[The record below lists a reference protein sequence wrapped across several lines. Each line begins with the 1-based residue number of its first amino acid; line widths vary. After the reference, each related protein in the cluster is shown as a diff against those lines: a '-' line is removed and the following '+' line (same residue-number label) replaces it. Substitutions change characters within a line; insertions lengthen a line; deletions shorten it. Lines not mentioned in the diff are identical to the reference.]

1 MAWAQSELATTVAV
15 QPARTRP
22 RRRALIW
29 AAAGFGLALAAYVA
43 DAATHPIDL
52 TLGWFDLNIYN
63 HAGLI
68 IRHDPATL
76 YSWHYLPGVQY
87 LYTPFAALGFAIGSL
102 LPWAV
107 LKWLMTAA
115 SLAAMIVT
123 VWVTFGQLGWSGRRR
138 TAAVL
143 GVSAVALWTEPVL
156 RSLQVGQIELVL
168 MALIAWDLCQPEDRR
183 WKGLGIGVAAGI
195 KLVPLIFIPYLI
207 LAGKVRQAAVAS
219 AGFVATAAI
228 GFAVLPGESVKW
240 WLTGYFLHAGDFEK
254 TSLGSLLNQ
263 SLLAMITRTP
273 AGAGSV
279 TGLWLLLAALIGC
292 LGLGSA
298 AVFARTGRPTA
309 GWVTCAVTG
318 VLVSPISW
326 DNHWVWTVPVG
337 VLLVDAAAHARGPGR
352 TARAVRTARACYAAL
367 IAAIAAVFLDWPAH
381 WTGKLAF
388 VPHGLV
394 GFDVRKHPMT
404 EIFHLSDVQLIGWN
418 LFVLGGL
425 AVFAG
430 LVVAAARAYRR
441 EGLAALR
448 LRIRSRSRGATG
460 SGGPSPRS
468 RSRRDPAPTPGRTP
482 TAAAPTA
489 GPGAGCP
496 PPAR

>member
-22 RRRALIW
+22 SRRALIW
-29 AAAGFGLALAAYVA
+29 AAAGFGLALAAYLTDV
-43 DAATHPIDL
+43 ATHPIDL

-68 IRHDPATL
+68 TRHDPASL
-76 YSWHYLPGVQY
+76 YTWQFRPGVQY

-107 LKWLMTAA
+107 LKWLMFVA
-115 SLAAMIVT
+115 SLAAMMVT
-123 VWVTFGQLGWSGRRR
+123 VWVTFGQLGWAGRRR

-143 GVSAVALWTEPVL
+143 GVGAVALWTEPVM
-156 RSLQVGQIELVL
+156 RSLQVGQIELLL

-207 LAGKVRQAAVAS
+207 LAGKVRQAVVATS
-219 AGFVATAAI
+219 VFVATAAI
-228 GFAVLPGESVKW
+228 GFAVLPDDSVKW
-240 WLTGYFLHAGDFEK
+240 WLTGYFLHAGDFQT

-279 TGLWLLLAALIGC
+279 TALWLLLAALFGC

-298 AVFARTGRPTA
+298 AVLARTGRPTA

-318 VLVSPISW
+318 VLISPISW
-326 DNHWVWTVPVG
+326 DNHWVWIVPVG
-337 VLLVDAAAHARGPGR
+337 VLLVDAAWRTRRIARIGY
-352 TARAVRTARACYAAL
+352 VAL
-367 IAAIAAVFLDWPAH
+367 IAALAAVFFDWPTH
-381 WTGKLAF
+381 WTGRLAF

-404 EIFHLSDVQLIGWN
+404 EIFHLSGVQLIGWN

-430 LVVAAARAYRR
+430 LVVVAARANRR

-448 LRIRSRSRGATG
+448 LRGGATG
-460 SGGPSPRS
+460 SAGPSPRS
-468 RSRRDPAPTPGRTP
+468 RSRRDRAPTPGTTP

-489 GPGAGCP
+489 EPGAGCP